1 MSTLT
6 QKNITT
12 VMVAKD
18 AAGTAIASI
27 PSNDVLG
34 TMADGQVIAVGV
46 PAGGG
51 SEIVIPASSAAGSF
65 ESIRLVES
73 QGGILIYSP
82 KIKVSNIVH
91 AGVKAYTAP
100 TEQTYVLGFD
110 GTSGNLDVT
119 QSNEFIMN
127 IVYDYDDMMWSEQKL
142 RNAYNYYSTS
152 PTLQGLA
159 TSMVTQI
166 NLKEKMSTLNGTGA
180 VVSATMLTNGTFSAS
195 SGGAFTVAN
204 GSSTITTVESAGAAA
219 DAGKY
224 AADASSMA
232 VGDLIRIGGTG
243 ATSPVYVITA
253 VSGIGTAAATITLNT
268 PYQGTT
274 GTVSA
279 ANTGIITTGATS
291 FGIKVV
297 GQPLTWVKDFFKY
310 NKVKFHFEVKGF
322 GASTN
327 NKLCAICAES
337 SKGVGSGYEVAEYES
352 FAAGNEGALNR
363 TMIPFPTGRTYA
375 VSTTTYDTIAIESN
389 DLENYSPIVGTV
401 AMREMALVFIPVSA
415 AIRTKLKSQLDT
427 LLGVSL

>member
-27 PSNDVLG
+27 PSNDILG

-73 QGGILIYSP
+73 QGGILVYSP

-100 TEQTYVLGFD
+100 VEQVYVLGFD

-166 NLKEKMSTLNGTGA
+166 NLKEKMSTLNGVGA
-180 VVSATMLTNGTFSAS
+180 VVSATMLTNGTATAMDSSATL
-195 SGGAFTVAN
+195 AVVN
-204 GSSTITTVESAGAAA
+204 GSTTITASAAQTT
-219 DAGKY
+219 DW
-224 AADASSMA
+224 A
-232 VGDLIRIGGTG
+232 VGTLVRIGGAT

-253 VSGIGTAAATITLNT
+253 VTSSTVATINT
-268 PYQGTT
+268 PYQGATNAAIAART
-274 GTVSA
+274 ITVP
-279 ANTGIITTGATS
+279 TS
-291 FGIKVV
+291 FGIKVT
-297 GQPLTWVKDFFKY
+297 GLALTWVKDFFKY

-322 GASTN
+322 GASTY

-389 DLENYSPIVGTV
+389 DTENYSPIVGTT
-401 AMREMALVFIPVSA
+401 AMRELALVFIPVSA

>member
-27 PSNDVLG
+27 PSNDILG

-73 QGGILIYSP
+73 QGGILVYSP

-100 TEQTYVLGFD
+100 VEQVYVLGFD

-166 NLKEKMSTLNGTGA
+166 NLKEKMSTLNGVGA
-180 VVSATMLTNGTFSAS
+180 VVSATMLTNGTATAMDSSATL
-195 SGGAFTVAN
+195 AVVN
-204 GSSTITTVESAGAAA
+204 GSTTITASAAQTT
-219 DAGKY
+219 DW
-224 AADASSMA
+224 A
-232 VGDLIRIGGTG
+232 VGTLVRIGGAT

-253 VSGIGTAAATITLNT
+253 VTSSTVATINT
-268 PYQGTT
+268 PYQGATNAAIAART
-274 GTVSA
+274 ITVP
-279 ANTGIITTGATS
+279 TS
-291 FGIKVV
+291 FGIKVT
-297 GQPLTWVKDFFKY
+297 GLALTWVKDFFKY

-322 GASTN
+322 GASTY
-327 NKLCAICAES
+327 NKLCAICTES

-389 DLENYSPIVGTV
+389 DTENYSPIVGTT
-401 AMREMALVFIPVSA
+401 AMRELALVFIPVSA